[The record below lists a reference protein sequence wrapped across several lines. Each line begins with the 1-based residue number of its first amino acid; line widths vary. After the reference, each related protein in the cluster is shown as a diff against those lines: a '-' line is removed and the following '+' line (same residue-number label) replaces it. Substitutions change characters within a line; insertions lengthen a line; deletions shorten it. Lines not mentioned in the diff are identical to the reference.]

1 MNSGDSVNVGVGD
14 FFEKGNVIYLGV
26 AIKDNHFYIA
36 VKYGDKITTKKIP
49 QTREDAEVEILS
61 WLDSYSKRVRSK
73 IVAAGFSGFSGAEKI
88 VSAAWRRLDI
98 VPFIFRKTAKTPAEQ
113 AERNCYRAAGEFN
126 KENLPGVK
134 VGKKREVKVSRFCSL
149 EDYRETVSREEFDL
163 LLDIAGEFKRNNLK
177 MVFFSSTKSGGGVAL
192 MRHALIRLC
201 KLLNVKVS
209 WHVMNSKKEI
219 FNISKKK
226 FHNIL
231 QGVAPAYVKLTE
243 NEMDDFK
250 RWSRENAENFKKL
263 FQTADVIVI
272 DDPQPSGMIPHIKEV
287 NPDAKILYRSHIQIE
302 AHLIDE
308 KQPQQWATWR
318 LIWNNIKDVDLFI
331 SHPIKEF
338 VPACI
343 PSRKVVY
350 MPATTDKL
358 DGLNKE
364 LEQRHLDYYFD
375 LFNSLI
381 ERNGQSDPDLKRPY
395 IIQVARFDP
404 SKGIPHLI
412 EAYRILR
419 EKMAEEGYSKKKTP
433 QLVIVGNGAVDDPEG
448 ASLYA
453 ETMQILSMDTYVYL
467 ASDVKVA
474 KLPHCDQLLNALLR
488 GAVLA
493 CQLSLKE
500 GFEVKVSEALLKGK
514 PVIAYRTGGIPLQIE
529 HGVTGYLVEPG
540 NTHQVAEYA
549 YELLSD
555 KELYKKM
562 SREAQRKADL
572 ENTDYFTVNNAYK
585 WLYLAL
591 QLAKGEKIKGDYRD
605 VNEIIKEKGYLKNPE

>member
-1 MNSGDSVNVGVGD
+1 
-14 FFEKGNVIYLGV
+14 
-26 AIKDNHFYIA
+26 
-36 VKYGDKITTKKIP
+36 
-49 QTREDAEVEILS
+49 
-61 WLDSYSKRVRSK
+61 
-73 IVAAGFSGFSGAEKI
+73 
-88 VSAAWRRLDI
+88 
-98 VPFIFRKTAKTPAEQ
+98 
-113 AERNCYRAAGEFN
+113 
-126 KENLPGVK
+126 
-134 VGKKREVKVSRFCSL
+134 
-149 EDYRETVSREEFDL
+149 
-163 LLDIAGEFKRNNLK
+163 
-177 MVFFSSTKSGGGVAL
+177 
-192 MRHALIRLC
+192 
-201 KLLNVKVS
+201 
-209 WHVMNSKKEI
+209 MNSKKEI

-243 NEMDDFK
+243 GEIEDFK
-250 RWSRENAENFKKL
+250 SWSRENAENFKEL
-263 FQTADVIVI
+263 FQAADVIVI

-308 KQPQQWATWR
+308 KQPQQWATWK
-318 LIWNNIKDVDLFI
+318 LIRDNIKNADLFI

-364 LEQRHLDYYFD
+364 LGDKQLDYYFS

-381 ERNGQSDPDLKRPY
+381 QRNGQESLDLSRPY

-419 EKMAEEGYSKKKTP
+419 EKMTEKGYSKKRTP

-453 ETMQILSMDTYVYL
+453 ETMQILSMDTYAGL
-467 ASDVKVA
+467 APDVKVA

-488 GAVLA
+488 GSMLS

-500 GFEVKVSEALLKGK
+500 GFEVKVSEALIKGR

-540 NTHQVAEYA
+540 NTHQVAEHA
-549 YELLSD
+549 YDLLTN

-562 SREAQRKADL
+562 SKTAQEKVDK
-572 ENTDYFTVNNAYK
+572 ENADYFTVNNTYK
-585 WLYLAL
+585 WLFLAL
-591 QLAKGEKIKGDYRD
+591 QSAKGKKIKGDYRD
-605 VNEIIKEKGYLKNPE
+605 VDEIIKEKGYFKSPE

>member
-1 MNSGDSVNVGVGD
+1 MPDFSSGQTGD
-14 FFEKGNVIYLGV
+14 FFKKGNVVYLGLCSDSD
-26 AIKDNHFYIA
+26 IGGFYVA
-36 VKYGDKITTKKIP
+36 VKYGDKITVHKIDN
-49 QTREDAEVEILS
+49 QGKRVEKAAME
-61 WLDSYSKRVRSK
+61 WLDSYSRKIRSK
-73 IVAAGFSGFSGAEKI
+73 IVAAGFSGFGKAEKI
-88 VSAAWRRLDI
+88 TSVTWRKFDI
-98 VPFIFRKTAKTPAEQ
+98 VPFIFRKTAKTSAEQ

-126 KENLPGVK
+126 KENLPSVK
-134 VGKKREVKVSRFCSL
+134 VGKKREVKVPRFCVL
-149 EDYRETVSREEFDL
+149 DDYKETVSKKEFDFL
-163 LLDIAGEFKRNNLK
+163 LETASEFKKKDLK

-192 MRHALIRLC
+192 MRHALIRLY
-201 KLLNVKVS
+201 KLLGVKVS

-250 RWSRENAENFKKL
+250 RWSRENADNFKKL
-263 FQTADVIVI
+263 FQAADVIVI

-308 KQPQQWATWR
+308 KQPQQWATWK
-318 LIWNNIKDVDLFI
+318 LIWDNIKDVDLFI

-375 LFNSLI
+375 LFNSLV
-381 ERNGQSDPDLKRPY
+381 ERNGQSDLDLKRPY

-412 EAYRILR
+412 EAYRTLR

-448 ASLYA
+448 ASLYT
-453 ETMQILSMDTYVYL
+453 ETMQILSMDTYVDL

-474 KLPHCDQLLNALLR
+474 KLPHCDQLLNTLLR
-488 GAVLA
+488 GAVFA

-500 GFEVKVSEALLKGK
+500 GFEVKVSETLLKGK

-529 HGVTGYLVEPG
+529 HGVSGYLVEPG

-549 YELLSD
+549 YDLLSD

-591 QLAKGEKIKGDYRD
+591 QLVKEEKIEGDYRD
-605 VNEIIKEKGYLKNPE
+605 VNEIIKEKKDKK